1 MSTFNVKLNGINAL
15 VTGAGSDTG
24 RAIALRLAQAGAT
37 VIVNDLNPDSVVRV
51 SEEIIAQGGQAHPW
65 QADISNRFQV
75 GTLIEE
81 MRDRLGRIHILIN
94 AAGIRNIAAG
104 MAKVDEWDWRRMLE
118 VNVTG
123 VFFIS
128 QLLGRV
134 MADEGGGIIV
144 NIAATAG
151 HPAPIDQGVA
161 YVASK
166 SALVGFTKQCAK
178 EYAPLGIRVNAV
190 CPGNIRYPF
199 EDHSATPANAQA
211 RYGELD
217 EIANVVLFLCSD
229 GASFITGQA
238 INVDGGENM
247 L

>member
-1 MSTFNVKLNGINAL
+1 MSTFNVELNGINAL

>member
-1 MSTFNVKLNGINAL
+1 MSTFEVKLDGLNAL

-24 RAIALRLAQAGAT
+24 RAIAHRLAASGAT
-37 VIVNDLNPDSVVRV
+37 VIVNDLNPDSIERV
-51 SEEIIAQGGQAHPW
+51 SQEIIAEGGKAHPW

-75 GTLIEE
+75 GTMIEE
-81 MRDRLGRIHILIN
+81 MRDKLGGIHILVN
-94 AAGIRNIAAG
+94 AAGIRNISAD
-104 MAKVDEWDWRRMLE
+104 MTKVDEWDWRRMLE

-134 MADEGGGIIV
+134 MAEEGGGVIV

-151 HPAPIDQGVA
+151 HPSPIEQGVA

-166 SALVGFTKQCAK
+166 SALIGFTKQCAK
-178 EYAPLGIRVNAV
+178 EYAPRGIRVNAV

-238 INVDGGENM
+238 INVDGGESM